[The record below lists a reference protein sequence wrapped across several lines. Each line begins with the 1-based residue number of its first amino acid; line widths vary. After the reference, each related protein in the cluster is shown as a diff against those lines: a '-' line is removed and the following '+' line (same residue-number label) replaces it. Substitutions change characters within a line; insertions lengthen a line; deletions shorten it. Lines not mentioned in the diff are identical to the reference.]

1 MKYDTPEAALAALRA
16 PSDIAA
22 GTYVHNG
29 FPVVVRV
36 VERDGDLAIV
46 LDDGGEAPR
55 TKYLGSML
63 SRQELVLAE
72 RFRSMPGERRFT
84 FLALSELLTLTPD
97 DGRTVP
103 TIVNDAMERFAG
115 GRDSE
120 PLDIIARKAFHDAA
134 RVLGGKA

>member
-22 GTYVHNG
+22 GAYVHNG
-29 FPVVVRV
+29 SPVVVRV

-84 FLALSELLTLTPD
+84 FLALSELLSLTPD
-97 DGRTVP
+97 DGRTLP
-103 TIVNDAMERFAG
+103 TIVNDAMERFAD

-120 PLDIIARKAFHDAA
+120 PLDIIARKAFQDAA
-134 RVLGGKA
+134 RDLGGKA

>member
-22 GTYVHNG
+22 GVYVNNES
-29 FPVVVRV
+29 PVVMRV
-36 VERDGDLAIV
+36 VERDGDIALV
-46 LDDGGEAPR
+46 FHDGGEAPR
-55 TKYLGSML
+55 IRYLGSML

-97 DGRTVP
+97 DGRTLP
-103 TIVNDAMERFAG
+103 TIVNDAMEKFAG
-115 GRDSE
+115 GRESE

-134 RVLGGKA
+134 RALGGKG